1 MRMVSFTMRELGG
14 RGCKYEDCVTFV
26 AGFANFLF
34 FRRPK
39 GWLYWLVKQAVFV
52 LSYISGS
59 LQRLDLEPCAPLATV
74 QTRLPVVIFS
84 HGLGGQRGVYSI
96 ICAELASHG
105 YIVFAIEHA
114 DGTASCAKL
123 AGGQGY
129 RYYSG
134 LGGEE
139 GQVEKTRYRV
149 REMKTA
155 LRVLK
160 AMHKGETLPGLSLST
175 SQSSRKD
182 GGHDFLHGMLDLRC
196 IAAIGHS
203 YGGATTAALI
213 SEDPLFRCGIC
224 LDPWWAALPPE
235 SAALSN
241 WRTKSPILVMGSHD
255 WNVPNSNGELLCGG
269 ARQESLLKAAR
280 IRSMPGECN
289 GAGAMLLVIAG
300 SSHNTFA
307 DPLPLFSGHVGWALR
322 ALGLSARLDPVL
334 GIHLVNAAILNFL
347 SLHLPLTGDQRQL
360 QTWTPS
366 SGHSALDRIAELD
379 RADKISFAARENGI
393 KFGPFTVPQPL
404 KSLFPGRGLL
414 YAISDTLL
422 DSFLWSKDKGK
433 DRGKGKG
440 KDGAQRSLEV
450 PPEDVLSGEEVL
462 ETAFPSAEP
471 SLGLHPHAPGSPI
484 RGLPGSQG
492 KGFEDSK
499 LTHESE
505 EKMCM
510 DARQRHL
517 LQARLGTMFSDAVKQ
532 EHVDQMLA
540 LLGEDHVFKCTISM

>member
-1 MRMVSFTMRELGG
+1 MAGLLRTVPIVL
-14 RGCKYEDCVTFV
+14 

-39 GWLYWLVKQAVFV
+39 GFLYWLAKQAIFV
-52 LSYISGS
+52 LAYISGT
-59 LQRLDLEPCAPLATV
+59 LQRLDLEPGAPLAPV

-123 AGGQGY
+123 AGGHGY
-129 RYYSG
+129 RYYAG
-134 LGGEE
+134 LGGQE

-149 REMKTA
+149 NEMKTA

-160 AMHKGETLPGLSLST
+160 AMHKGEALPGLSLST
-175 SQSSRKD
+175 VQSSQKAD
-182 GGHDFLHGMLDLRC
+182 PQDFLHGMLDLRC

-203 YGGATTAALI
+203 YGGATTAGLI

-241 WRTKSPILVMGSHD
+241 WRTKSPILIMGSHD
-255 WNVPNSNGELLCGG
+255 WNVPDKNGELLCGG
-269 ARQESLLKAAR
+269 TRQESLLKAAQV
-280 IRSMPGECN
+280 RSAPGECN

-360 QTWTPS
+360 QTWAPS

-379 RADKISFAARENGI
+379 KADKISIAIRENGI
-393 KFGPFTVPQPL
+393 KFGPFRLPQPL
-404 KSLFPGRGLL
+404 KGLFPGRGLL

-433 DRGKGKG
+433 TKNDKLGKYE
-440 KDGAQRSLEV
+440 AL
-450 PPEDVLSGEEVL
+450 PEDVVTGEEVL
-462 ETAFPSAEP
+462 ESALPSAEP

-484 RGLPGSQG
+484 RGSGTQG
-492 KGFEDSK
+492 RRV
-499 LTHESE
+499 E
-505 EKMCM
+505 EITFHPSDGETRF

-517 LQARLGTMFSDAVKQ
+517 LQAQVGSIFADAVKQ

-540 LLGEDHVFKCTISM
+540 LLGEDHVFKCTVSV